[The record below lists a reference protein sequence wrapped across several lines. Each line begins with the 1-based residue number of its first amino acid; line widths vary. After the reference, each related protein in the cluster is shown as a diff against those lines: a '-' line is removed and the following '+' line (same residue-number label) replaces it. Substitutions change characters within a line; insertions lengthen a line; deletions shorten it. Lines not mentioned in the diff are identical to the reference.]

1 MFLFKDVLISL
12 ALMLSTFEVGYGYY
26 YGRQMDPEGMQP
38 IQPLGPGG
46 VQPIRPLGPGG
57 IRRKKEYKLS
67 LPEGRIQPL
76 PEGRIEPLGPGGIQ
90 KIQPLGPGGIQ
101 NLESGNE
108 CCFRYAFCSRM
119 TPCRFS
125 IITCEEHDRLVANE
139 NRHGPL
145 MGAAHGKH
153 HRCPSDALDAHRILQ
168 GISNL
173 LSFQFRSNNFII
185 NFIFCTN

>member
-12 ALMLSTFEVGYGYY
+12 ALMLSTFEVGYGSY

-57 IRRKKEYKLS
+57 IRRKKEYDL
-67 LPEGRIQPL
+67 RL

-108 CCFRYAFCSRM
+108 CCFRYGFGSRM
-119 TPCRFS
+119 KPTRFRV
-125 IITCEEHDRLVANE
+125 ITCEEHDRLVADE
-139 NRHGPL
+139 KIHGPL
-145 MGAAHGKH
+145 MGGAHGKH

-168 GISNL
+168 GISIIF
-173 LSFQFRSNNFII
+173 SFQLVSKII
-185 NFIFCTN
+185 SF